1 MHKKEQCL
9 NTNKYIQLQRSLCVC
24 AIFVS
29 TYITQF
35 PKTHGKMSEIFT
47 SAGDVWIAVSA
58 RWSEG
63 DKAW

>member
-9 NTNKYIQLQRSLCVC
+9 NTNKYIQLQRSVCVCVC

-35 PKTHGKMSEIFT
+35 PKTHGKISEIFT
-47 SAGDVWIAVSA
+47 SAGDV
-58 RWSEG
+58 
-63 DKAW
+63 